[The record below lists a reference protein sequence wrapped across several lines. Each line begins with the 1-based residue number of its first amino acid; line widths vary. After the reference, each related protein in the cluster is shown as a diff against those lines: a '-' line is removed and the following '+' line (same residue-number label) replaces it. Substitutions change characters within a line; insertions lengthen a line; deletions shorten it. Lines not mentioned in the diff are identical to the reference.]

1 MELVAAGDEAAD
13 PLAELARLRE
23 QARTFG
29 FSAS

>member
-1 MELVAAGDEAAD
+1 MDLVPAGDEAAD

-29 FSAS
+29 FSVS